1 MSQFALGR
9 LGGSGGRGAPNAPP
23 RRLRL
28 AGRAGGGGPEGRSL
42 RIPISLICRRGL
54 KDAQRQL
61 KGNLITVP
69 QGA

>member
-1 MSQFALGR
+1 MLFVDSEEDPA
-9 LGGSGGRGAPNAPP
+9 GGEPP
-23 RRLRL
+23 MPRPGVS

-42 RIPISLICRRGL
+42 CIPISLICRRGL

-69 QGA
+69 RGA